1 MLHFNRQPFNPIA
14 QCPEPVGLANGIYE
28 GRITRNKLEVET
40 QVCTYDT
47 VDDLMGEGV
56 RLTEVDLTG
65 WSCELDTSLPGIDIL
80 ATVVVTD
87 GWLAIHNVG
96 FVALAT
102 LTEGRGR
109 VLEN

>member
-1 MLHFNRQPFNPIA
+1 MLHFNRQPLNPLA
-14 QCPEPVGLANGIYE
+14 QCPETVGLANGIYE
-28 GRITRNKLEVET
+28 GRITRDKLEVLR
-40 QVCTYDT
+40 QVCTYST
-47 VDDLMGEGV
+47 TEQLMNEGV
-56 RLTEVDLTG
+56 ELTEWNIHWQCT
-65 WSCELDTSLPGIDIL
+65 LDTSFPGIDIL

-109 VLEN
+109 VYLN